1 VKGKVDQQLL
11 MFVCFLK
18 KKTSNQGKK
27 KRKESMKQGRKY
39 KGDCTFQF
47 QIHQK
52 HIFKPLI
59 KFTKIKF
66 QNIYIIGGYKKSIRF
81 YAKNPRPNKPKYQ
94 ITWVNR
100 TYKFILTIYTKI
112 ENKDLVW
119 DNFLRFYELMTSRGE
134 LEAYVFE
141 TYLNLVDFVWSWGYY
156 KKHKGIPLV
165 GKDYIICPFNYKL
178 GPGGVSSK

>member
-11 MFVCFLK
+11 MFVCFFK

-66 QNIYIIGGYKKSIRF
+66 QNIYIIGGYKSLLDFMLKI
-81 YAKNPRPNKPKYQ
+81 Q
-94 ITWVNR
+94 G
-100 TYKFILTIYTKI
+100 LTSQNTKLHGWIAHINLYWQSTRRSKTKI
-112 ENKDLVW
+112 
-119 DNFLRFYELMTSRGE
+119 
-134 LEAYVFE
+134 
-141 TYLNLVDFVWSWGYY
+141 
-156 KKHKGIPLV
+156 
-165 GKDYIICPFNYKL
+165 
-178 GPGGVSSK
+178 

>member
-1 VKGKVDQQLL
+1 MKGKVDQQLL

-66 QNIYIIGGYKKSIRF
+66 QNIYIIGGYKSLLDFI
-81 YAKNPRPNKPKYQ
+81 AKNPRPNKPKYQ

-119 DNFLRFYELMTSRGE
+119 DNFLRFYELMTS
-134 LEAYVFE
+134 
-141 TYLNLVDFVWSWGYY
+141 
-156 KKHKGIPLV
+156 KG
-165 GKDYIICPFNYKL
+165 
-178 GPGGVSSK
+178 